1 MTDRLRGGR
10 YLESGDEAGT
20 SPSDRKFRPDVEGLR
35 AVAILLV
42 LLSHFNIPG
51 FLGGFLGVDVFFVI
65 SGFVITGLLMRG
77 RAASGR
83 IQLADFFARRCRRII
98 PVAAVVIV
106 LTVVLER
113 VTGGRAFAHILVFPA
128 QLMLLF
134 VFNWS
139 PVAVTQA
146 FLAPSNIAIFWSLCV
161 EEQFYLVYPLL
172 LIGIALL
179 ATRASWRTKAN
190 IAIGAVTIA
199 SFAWTVAESSQG
211 WSVYTYVSTFG
222 RVWELGLGCLLAVNL
237 RWFLK
242 LPLRLSA
249 GVGWSGLVLIAL
261 AVATLRAEHGAYPG
275 WPALLPTFGVALVI
289 IGGSPV
295 PRWGPER
302 FLGLRP
308 MRRIG
313 QWSYGAYLWEIPVI
327 ALIYHWWGGVLA
339 IPIAARFAFLAVT
352 LGVAGLSFAFLESPI
367 RHSTALVRSPRRS
380 FLVAGAITGV
390 SLLLVTLAG
399 SYS

>member
-1 MTDRLRGGR
+1 MTDGLRGER

-20 SPSDRKFRPDVEGLR
+20 SPGDRRFRPDVEGLR

-77 RAASGR
+77 QATAGR

-113 VTGGRAFAHILVFPA
+113 LMWGRATAQFLVFPA
-128 QLMLLF
+128 RLMLLF

-139 PVAVTQA
+139 PVAVQHA

-179 ATRASWRTKAN
+179 VSRVSWRVKAN
-190 IAIGAVTIA
+190 VAIGAVSIA
-199 SFAWTVAESSQG
+199 SLAWTVAQTSQG

-237 RWFLK
+237 RMFLG
-242 LPLRLSA
+242 LPRRLSA
-249 GVGWSGLVLIAL
+249 ALGWSGLVLIAI
-261 AVATLRAEHGAYPG
+261 AAATLRAEHGAYPG
-275 WPALLPTFGVALVI
+275 WPALLPTIGAALVI
-289 IGGSPV
+289 VGGSSV
-295 PRWGPER
+295 PQWGPER
-302 FLGLRP
+302 FLGLPP
-308 MRRIG
+308 MRKVG
-313 QWSYGAYLWEIPVI
+313 QWSYGAYLWQIPIIAVI
-327 ALIYHWWGGVLA
+327 YRAWGGVLA
-339 IPIAARFAFLAVT
+339 LPIAARFAFLVAT
-352 LGVAGLSFAFLESPI
+352 LGVAALSFAYFESPI
-367 RHSTALVRSPRRS
+367 RHSTALVGNPRRT
-380 FLVAGAITGV
+380 FAVAAATTAAG
-390 SLLLVTLAG
+390 LLIVTLAG
-399 SYS
+399 A